1 MPVFSILLPYS
12 GVNRRIAL
20 ISLVFFGILTDY
32 PFISVPGAQKT
43 HAGACVFLLKRARLP
58 RGCA

>member
-1 MPVFSILLPYS
+1 MPVFSILLPHS

-32 PFISVPGAQKT
+32 PFVSVPGAQKT
-43 HAGACVFLLKRARLP
+43 HPARAFFS
-58 RGCA
+58 